1 MRLYSLQR
9 ATSFVVLLATS
20 ALGSGLAL
28 HLHNLSHAAEDA
40 ARVEAR
46 AKEGLPPEPLPQH
59 DENNCQVHAQLAL
72 PFFSQGHV
80 PLLLTVGPHVGSPA
94 ALARTVLLSGVRARI
109 RCRGPPVPESL
120 PHFGCV
126 EKRPT
131 R

>member
-1 MRLYSLQR
+1 MQLYGLGR

-28 HLHNLSHAAEDA
+28 HLHNSSHAAEDA

-46 AKEGLPPEPLPQH
+46 AKEGLPPEPLPEH
-59 DENNCQVHAQLAL
+59 DENNCEIHAQLAL
-72 PFFSQGHV
+72 PLFSHGHV
-80 PLLLTVGPHVGSPA
+80 ALLWMVGPHVGSLT
-94 ALARTVLLSGVRARI
+94 ALPRMVLLSGVRDRI